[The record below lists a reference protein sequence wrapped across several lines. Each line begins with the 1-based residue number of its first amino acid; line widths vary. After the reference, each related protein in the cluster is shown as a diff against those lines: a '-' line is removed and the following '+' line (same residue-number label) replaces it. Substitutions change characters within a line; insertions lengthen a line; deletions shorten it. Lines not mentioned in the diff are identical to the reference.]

1 MRTRCEIDDFTD
13 EELHAHYCFQQES
26 ILLITNLV
34 AGLVISVAT
43 LEEIM
48 PYCHV
53 TLFVSLFWMTERFSS
68 TFFIK
73 MAVSDVVKFGFWTA

>member
-1 MRTRCEIDDFTD
+1 MISQMKSYMLLLLLSTRVKFVN
-13 EELHAHYCFQQES
+13 YYKFS
-26 ILLITNLV
+26 V

-53 TLFVSLFWMTERFSS
+53 TLFVSLLWMTERFSS